1 MQQMLEIFYMEIFSY
16 TMSQKLRGKPTQK
29 SVEHIDAMF
38 DEWYKMSGELS
49 FFLSKYISLLQKNV
63 SSS

>member
-38 DEWYKMSGELS
+38 DE
-49 FFLSKYISLLQKNV
+49 
-63 SSS
+63 